1 MPNDDG
7 APQPGAPA
15 NRRTVS
21 RLVPVHPFRQ
31 LLGALFLPGLA
42 SLVGRVFLRSLISD
56 TFRRY
61 ILVGCLVVLAKDV
74 VAILFEYGKLRQRI
88 GRHIQSF
95 VP

>member
-7 APQPGAPA
+7 APQPGAPP

-42 SLVGRVFLRSLISD
+42 SLVGRVFLRTLVSD
-56 TFRRY
+56 TFRRN
-61 ILVGCLVVLAKDV
+61 ILGGCLAVLAKDV